1 MPKKTALKK
10 RNKKFKE
17 LEPEDLRW
25 RCDPKIFEFDSTGE
39 LMPIEGIIG
48 QERALRALKLGID
61 LHSPGYNI
69 YIAGLSGTGKA
80 TTIKQMLETLS
91 AGCPPLQDYAYV
103 NNFKD
108 DDRPLLLNFAV
119 GKAKLFKMDFSS
131 SINLLKEKIPQALE
145 KEFYTKQRKKLVE
158 EYTSKEQQLLNT
170 FSKKIEPENFSL
182 GQVKV
187 GDFSRPDIFPIIDDK
202 PVPLFQLDEKVK
214 EGRITQQ
221 QSEQIL
227 KKYNEHQED
236 LQILFRKGL
245 KISQEF
251 QDKLQNLEKNSIKI
265 VVCGILD
272 NLKEKYD
279 DPKVSSYISQ
289 VKEHVLNNIQAFKE
303 VKPEAAASGDG
314 FIIDYFKEYEVNIIL
329 DNSETK
335 QCPIIVET
343 SPSYINL
350 FGTIEKVND
359 GRGGWYTDFTKIKA
373 GSLLRANGGYL
384 VLNVLHL
391 FEEPGVWRMLKRVL
405 TYRKLEIQ
413 DTHTFFQLAPSILKP
428 EPIDIDT
435 KIILIGNQ
443 FIYAYLS
450 EYEYD
455 FKKIFK
461 VKADFDY
468 EIKSNEKTIVEYA
481 RVIKK
486 LIKDENLC
494 EFDRSAIAK
503 LIEISARFAGQKGKL
518 TLRFSK
524 IADVAREANY
534 WACDDGF
541 NVVSAA
547 HVEKAFKYAVERHGL
562 LESKVDNMI
571 KDEMLLID
579 TTGERIGQINGL
591 AIYGA
596 DFYSFGRPARITATI
611 SLGSGSIINVEREAG
626 MSGRHYTKGVL
637 IISGY
642 FKEQFGQDI
651 PLSFNANLVFEQSY
665 GMVEGDSASCSEIFA
680 LLSTLAELPIKQSVA
695 VTGSLNQKG
704 DVQPIGG
711 VNEKIEGFFDVCR
724 SRGLTGNQGVI
735 IPYQN
740 IKELMLREDIIE
752 SVRNGEFHIYPISRV
767 EDGIEILTGVP
778 AGKKLKNGYEPGSV
792 FDLVEKKIKDL
803 YAKSKAVRPA
813 NNFFKQGK
821 TANLPAK
828 KKKR

>member
-1 MPKKTALKK
+1 MPKKKALKK
-10 RNKKFKE
+10 RIKNYKE
-17 LEPEDLRW
+17 LRPEDLRW

-80 TTIKQMLETLS
+80 TTVKQMLETLS
-91 AGCPPLQDYAYV
+91 ADCPPLQDYAYV

-108 DDRPLLLNFAV
+108 DDRPLLLNFGV
-119 GKAKLFKMDFSS
+119 GKAKLFKLDLSS
-131 SINLLKEKIPQALE
+131 AINLLKEKIPQALE
-145 KEFYTKQRKKLVE
+145 REFYTNQRKKLVE

-187 GDFSRPDIFPIIDDK
+187 GEFSRPDIFPIIDDK

-214 EGRITQQ
+214 EGKITQE

-236 LQILFRKGL
+236 LQVLFRKGL

-251 QDKLQNLEKNSIKI
+251 QNKLQNLEKNSIKI

-272 NLKEKYD
+272 NLKEKYE
-279 DPKVSSYISQ
+279 DPKVSGYISH
-289 VKEHVLNNIQAFKE
+289 VEEHILNNIQIFKG
-303 VKPEAAASGDG
+303 VKPETAASGDG

-391 FEEPGVWRMLKRVL
+391 FEESGVWRMLKRVL
-405 TYRKLEIQ
+405 TYRKFEIQ

-494 EFDRSAIAK
+494 EFDRSAIEK

-524 IADVAREANY
+524 IADIAREANY

-547 HVEKAFKYAVERHGL
+547 HVEKAFKYAMERHGL
-562 LESKVDNMI
+562 LESKVDDMI

-579 TTGERIGQINGL
+579 T
-591 AIYGA
+591 
-596 DFYSFGRPARITATI
+596 
-611 SLGSGSIINVEREAG
+611 
-626 MSGRHYTKGVL
+626 
-637 IISGY
+637 
-642 FKEQFGQDI
+642 
-651 PLSFNANLVFEQSY
+651 
-665 GMVEGDSASCSEIFA
+665 
-680 LLSTLAELPIKQSVA
+680 
-695 VTGSLNQKG
+695 
-704 DVQPIGG
+704 
-711 VNEKIEGFFDVCR
+711 
-724 SRGLTGNQGVI
+724 
-735 IPYQN
+735 
-740 IKELMLREDIIE
+740 
-752 SVRNGEFHIYPISRV
+752 
-767 EDGIEILTGVP
+767 
-778 AGKKLKNGYEPGSV
+778 
-792 FDLVEKKIKDL
+792 
-803 YAKSKAVRPA
+803 
-813 NNFFKQGK
+813 
-821 TANLPAK
+821 
-828 KKKR
+828 